1 MRFKTK
7 RDPLF
12 TVLWTALILV
22 ANLVILWPLLL
33 DPQALTSGGLVGLI
47 VPDVLVTALL
57 GWLAIGI
64 SYEIKE
70 DVLLVKGGMLR
81 SKIRFEEIT
90 RITYHPNIWLG
101 YRLISSRDAIEI
113 HYRTGVLG
121 SVVIS
126 PADQERFIEE
136 LIRRNHSI
144 QIVDSP

>member
-12 TVLWTALILV
+12 TNLWTALILV

-33 DPQALTSGGLVGLI
+33 DPQALSSGGLVGLI

-57 GWLAIGI
+57 GWLAIDI
-64 SYEIKE
+64 SYEFKE
-70 DVLLVKGGMLR
+70 EVLFVKGGMFR
-81 SKIRFEEIT
+81 SKIRYEEIT
-90 RITYHPNIWLG
+90 QITRHPNLWVG

-113 HYRTGVLG
+113 HYRIGAIG
-121 SVVIS
+121 SVVVS

-136 LIRRNHSI
+136 LIRRNNSI
-144 QIVDSP
+144 QIVDRS

>member
-7 RDPLF
+7 RDPWF

-33 DPQALTSGGLVGLI
+33 DPQALTSGGLVGRI